1 MLQVDGHAPR
11 PEAVLLDF
19 GGTIL
24 RPTRFD
30 RRRGIAAIL
39 EYATPPAGHMLDAA
53 VTLSEKLTRTI
64 DEQLSGSTLE
74 YSQRAF
80 QRVLYDSLGIR
91 FDISQDFLE
100 IVYWNEAITMEPEP
114 GISTAL
120 ETIAETGLP
129 MAVLSNSAFHAPVL
143 EQALSAVGLRDYFRF
158 VLATADYG
166 LRKPGPEI
174 FAVALKR
181 LQVEAP
187 ACWYIGNS
195 EEFDIAGAR
204 AAGCYPVW
212 YDEVGEGSD
221 VPAGG
226 ARIESW
232 SELPALLTRAGI
244 QVPRT

>member
-1 MLQVDGHAPR
+1 MLQVDGHPPR
-11 PEAVLLDF
+11 PEALLLDF

-24 RPTRFD
+24 RPIQFN
-30 RRRGIAAIL
+30 RRRGIAAVL
-39 EYATPPAGHMLDAA
+39 EYATPPSGHLLDAA
-53 VTLSEKLTRTI
+53 VALSEQLTRTI
-64 DEQLSGSTLE
+64 DAQLEGSTLE

-80 QRVLYDSLGIR
+80 QRLLYESLGVR
-91 FDISQDFLE
+91 FDVPQELLE

-114 GISTAL
+114 GIAAAL
-120 ETIAETGLP
+120 EIASDAGLP

-181 LQVEAP
+181 LQVEAR
-187 ACWYIGNS
+187 ACWYIGNAQ
-195 EEFDIAGAR
+195 EFDVAGAR

-212 YDEVGEGSD
+212 YDEVGEGSS
-221 VPAGG
+221 VPAAS

-232 SELPALLTRAGI
+232 SELPALLARAGVQI
-244 QVPRT
+244 SL